1 MNLKIIS
8 KIPFKKKDIENL
20 KEIVSVVE
28 KLLKENNISTP
39 KDIYFYNSFEKFI
52 EKVLPEVENYNFGKE
67 ISREIIKCGLNN
79 GTYGTL
85 NFKENAIIEM
95 NFNPFKKGFYP
106 SLEFLELLVHESSH
120 LHLYKKL
127 GKDVNSLKFKFDKEK
142 FIGDEKIIQFD
153 EGYAEFMTNKILKGF
168 DKMEIEKIVIP
179 RASKEKPS
187 YKRIIKNLDIEKFDK
202 NFEKLVISN
211 QDKGFKI
218 FNEEFNNNSNNEEI
232 LNFAIEKLK
241 NIV

>member
-1 MNLKIIS
+1 
-8 KIPFKKKDIENL
+8 
-20 KEIVSVVE
+20 
-28 KLLKENNISTP
+28 LLKENNISTP

-52 EKVLPEVENYNFGKE
+52 EKVLPEVENYNFSKE

-153 EGYAEFMTNKILKGF
+153 EGYAEFMTNKILKDF

-187 YKRIIKNLDIEKFDK
+187 YKRFINSMEIDKFDK
-202 NFEKLVISN
+202 DFENLVIFN
-211 QDKGFKI
+211 QNKGFRI
-218 FNEEFNNNSNNEEI
+218 FKNKFDNNSKNEEI
-232 LNFAIEKLK
+232 LNFVVKELK
-241 NIV
+241 KII

>member
-1 MNLKIIS
+1 M
-8 KIPFKKKDIENL
+8 
-20 KEIVSVVE
+20 
-28 KLLKENNISTP
+28 LKENNISTP

-52 EKVLPEVENYNFGKE
+52 EKVLPEVENYNFSKE

-153 EGYAEFMTNKILKGF
+153 EGYAEFMTNKILKDF

-187 YKRIIKNLDIEKFDK
+187 YKRFINSMEIDKFDK
-202 NFEKLVISN
+202 DFENLVIFN
-211 QDKGFKI
+211 QNKGFRI
-218 FNEEFNNNSNNEEI
+218 FKNKFDNNSKNEEI
-232 LNFAIEKLK
+232 LNFVVKELK
-241 NIV
+241 KII